1 MRKRELT
8 VNVGNHSYRS
18 TKQAQKKVPGN
29 VVIMQV
35 ALFIP
40 LFVASCFIP
49 YLNLVWLMLIGMFSY
64 TYEQGKIY
72 GLAGENGAGKTTLFR
87 CLTGLLP
94 YEGTIRKRKEVKVGY
109 LPAECYFYSLITA
122 REYIEFCLKAY
133 GEQLSRTRLDEINEE
148 VFHLPLDRYAS
159 AYSTGMK
166 KKLAFLALYLQH
178 PDVYILDEPFNGVDL
193 KGCILLKNLIRR
205 IKEQQKTV
213 IVSSHQLASLHEL
226 CDAIHYLCEGKI
238 IKEFTSEP
246 IEEIER
252 FILESV

>member
-1 MRKRELT
+1 ME
-8 VNVGNHSYRS
+8 
-18 TKQAQKKVPGN
+18 
-29 VVIMQV
+29 I
-35 ALFIP
+35 
-40 LFVASCFIP
+40 
-49 YLNLVWLMLIGMFSY
+49 IGMDNLSKSFGHLKVLDCISL

-159 AYSTGMK
+159 AYS
-166 KKLAFLALYLQH
+166 
-178 PDVYILDEPFNGVDL
+178 NGVDL

>member
-1 MRKRELT
+1 ME
-8 VNVGNHSYRS
+8 
-18 TKQAQKKVPGN
+18 
-29 VVIMQV
+29 I
-35 ALFIP
+35 
-40 LFVASCFIP
+40 
-49 YLNLVWLMLIGMFSY
+49 IGMNNLSKSFGHLKVLNCISL

-94 YEGTIRKRKEVKVGY
+94 YE
-109 LPAECYFYSLITA
+109 A
-122 REYIEFCLKAY
+122 
-133 GEQLSRTRLDEINEE
+133 RLDEINEE

>member
-1 MRKRELT
+1 ME
-8 VNVGNHSYRS
+8 
-18 TKQAQKKVPGN
+18 
-29 VVIMQV
+29 I
-35 ALFIP
+35 
-40 LFVASCFIP
+40 
-49 YLNLVWLMLIGMFSY
+49 IGMNNLSKSFGHLKVLNCISL

-166 KKLAFLALYLQH
+166 KKRSRPKRMYLIEK
-178 PDVYILDEPFNGVDL
+178 PDKAHQRAAENGHRL
-193 KGCILLKNLIRR
+193 FAPACIATR
-205 IKEQQKTV
+205 IMRC
-213 IVSSHQLASLHEL
+213 HSL
-226 CDAIHYLCEGKI
+226 
-238 IKEFTSEP
+238 FM
-246 IEEIER
+246 
-252 FILESV
+252 

>member
-1 MRKRELT
+1 ME
-8 VNVGNHSYRS
+8 
-18 TKQAQKKVPGN
+18 
-29 VVIMQV
+29 I
-35 ALFIP
+35 
-40 LFVASCFIP
+40 
-49 YLNLVWLMLIGMFSY
+49 IGMNNLSKSFGHLKVLNCISL

-193 KGCILLKNLIRR
+193 KGCILLKNLLRR

-213 IVSSHQLASLHEL
+213 IVSSH
-226 CDAIHYLCEGKI
+226 
-238 IKEFTSEP
+238 
-246 IEEIER
+246 
-252 FILESV
+252 

>member
-1 MRKRELT
+1 ME
-8 VNVGNHSYRS
+8 
-18 TKQAQKKVPGN
+18 
-29 VVIMQV
+29 I
-35 ALFIP
+35 
-40 LFVASCFIP
+40 
-49 YLNLVWLMLIGMFSY
+49 IGMNNLSKSFGHLKVLDCISL

-87 CLTGLLP
+87 CLTGILP
-94 YEGTIRKRKEVKVGY
+94 YEGTIRKGKEVKVGY

-166 KKLAFLALYLQH
+166 KELVFLALYLQH